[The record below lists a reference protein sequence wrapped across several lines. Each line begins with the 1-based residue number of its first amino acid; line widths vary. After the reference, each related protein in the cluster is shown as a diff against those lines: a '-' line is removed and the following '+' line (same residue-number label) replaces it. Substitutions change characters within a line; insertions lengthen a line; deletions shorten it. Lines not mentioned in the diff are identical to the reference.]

1 MTPIHTK
8 SPCCGAWVRRFGKR
22 RRQCIHCKRTWR
34 IRKKKRGRKH
44 TRHTK
49 ALLKRIL
56 IDGNTL
62 AQEKRNFHGLQSVSI
77 AARFAEALRAYVRAP
92 APQLPK
98 GPYTLIVDGVYFK
111 FKRKE
116 WVLYLMAVKSVRS
129 HRMYYL
135 DSALI
140 QGREKLEEWYK
151 AIDTI
156 PQETG
161 RQIKALVSDG
171 LRGFQQLAATN
182 WWTHQRCHFHLL
194 ASLVRGK
201 GKRRYLTRGSG
212 VRDKI
217 LIAVRIL
224 LADEPIQRRNRARQA
239 LRRHINDSACPSYVR
254 KHVLEFFER
263 EQDFRA
269 YLMHPTL
276 NLPTTTSAMEST
288 GRLVRKATRTART
301 PESLRLRAVAF
312 LRLKRSMVCN
322 GCDTPN

>member
-1 MTPIHTK
+1 MTPIHAK
-8 SPCCGAWVRRFGKR
+8 SPCCGALVRRFGKR

-49 ALLKRIL
+49 VLLKRIL
-56 IDGNTL
+56 IHGNTF

-77 AARFAEALRAYVRAP
+77 AARFAQALRAYVRAP
-92 APQLPK
+92 VSRLPQ

-116 WVLYLMAVKSVRS
+116 WVLYLMAVKPVHSDQ
-129 HRMYYL
+129 MYFL
-135 DSALI
+135 DPVLLL
-140 QGREKLEEWYK
+140 GRERLEEWYT

-156 PQETG
+156 HSKT
-161 RQIKALVSDG
+161 RKQITALVSDG
-171 LRGFQQLAATN
+171 LRGFQQLSASN
-182 WWTHQRCHFHLL
+182 GWIHQRCHFHLL

-201 GKRRYLTRGSG
+201 GKRRYLTRGSS

-217 LIAVRIL
+217 LDSIRIL
-224 LADEPIQRRNRARQA
+224 LADEPVEKRDRARRT
-239 LRRHINDSACPSYVR
+239 LSRHINSPACPSYVH

-269 YLMHPTL
+269 YLIHSRL

-288 GRLVRKATRTART
+288 GRLVRKATRTVRT
-301 PESLRLRAVAF
+301 PESLSSRATAF
-312 LRLKRSMVCN
+312 LRLKRSVVCN

>member
-1 MTPIHTK
+1 MTPIHAK
-8 SPCCGAWVRRFGKR
+8 SPCCGALVRRFGKR

-34 IRKKKRGRKH
+34 IRKKKLGRKR

-49 ALLKRIL
+49 ALLNRIL
-56 IDGNTL
+56 INGNTL
-62 AQEKRNFHGLQSVSI
+62 AQEKRNFHGLQAVSI
-77 AARFAEALRAYVRAP
+77 AARFAQVLRAYVATP
-92 APQLPK
+92 APRLPK

-116 WVLYLMAVKSVRS
+116 WVMYLMALKPVHS
-129 HRMYYL
+129 HRMYFL
-135 DSALI
+135 DPVLFP
-140 QGREKLEEWYK
+140 GRERLEEWYK

-156 PQETG
+156 SPKTG
-161 RQIKALVSDG
+161 KQIKALVSDG
-171 LRGFQQLAATN
+171 LRGFQRLATSHGWA
-182 WWTHQRCHFHLL
+182 HQRCHFHLL

-217 LIAVRIL
+217 LDSVRVL
-224 LADEPIQRRNRARQA
+224 LADDSIEKRNRTRSM
-239 LRRHINDSACPSYVR
+239 LRRHIDNPTCPSYVR

-263 EQDFRA
+263 EHDFRS
-269 YLMHPTL
+269 YLAHPKL
-276 NLPTTTSAMEST
+276 SLPITTSAMEST

-301 PESLRLRAVAF
+301 PESLQLRAVAF
-312 LRLKRSMVCN
+312 LRLKRSVVCN

>member
-1 MTPIHTK
+1 MTPIHVK
-8 SPCCGAWVRRFGKR
+8 SACCDALVRRFGKR

-34 IRKKKRGRKH
+34 IRKKKLGRKR

-62 AQEKRNFHGLQSVSI
+62 TQEKRNFHGLRSVSI
-77 AARFAEALRAYVRAP
+77 AARFAQALRAYVRAP
-92 APQLPK
+92 APRLPK
-98 GPYTLIVDGVYFK
+98 GPYTLIIDGVYFK

-116 WVLYLMAVKSVRS
+116 WVMYLMALKPVRS
-129 HRMYYL
+129 HQMYFL
-135 DSALI
+135 DPVLT
-140 QGREKLEEWYK
+140 QGREKLEEWYR
-151 AIDTI
+151 AVDTI
-156 PQETG
+156 PMET
-161 RQIKALVSDG
+161 RKQIKALVSDG
-171 LRGFQQLAATN
+171 LRGFQQLATSHG
-182 WWTHQRCHFHLL
+182 WIHQRCHFHLL

-201 GKRRYLTRGSG
+201 GKRRYLTRGSS
-212 VRDKI
+212 VRDRI
-217 LIAVRIL
+217 LESVRIL
-224 LADEPIQRRNRARQA
+224 LANESVQKRDRARQS
-239 LRRHINDSACPSYVR
+239 LRRYIDNPACPSYVR

-263 EQDFRA
+263 EHDFRA
-269 YLMHPTL
+269 YLAHSTL

-301 PESLRLRAVAF
+301 PESLHSRAVAF